1 MSHPVIEPRGYVRGG
16 FGEEMDSACL
26 AITSHFAALPGWQDS
41 QVDPH
46 EVVHLAGFFAFIALV
61 SSPSAPLGL
70 AEAATGA
77 RATVAR
83 RLMLRGA
90 RADSLNERLKS
101 FQARLNQY
109 SALWVG
115 VLKGTNSFGAFAES
129 AFENVQAADRTRQGY
144 VEHLNAFPDFC
155 ERTIQAFHAAGQR
168 SDSSAAAMPMDFSGI
183 KEQVDQTESQL
194 REALRTL
201 AEVGAPEAPHG
212 LAENQARHREA
223 LAQVRAAKHQLE
235 RLSALLDS
243 LASIDTLPKA
253 SRTKA
258 SLAG

>member
-1 MSHPVIEPRGYVRGG
+1 
-16 FGEEMDSACL
+16 MDTACL
-26 AITSHFAALPGWQDS
+26 SITSHFAALPGWNES
-41 QVDPH
+41 RVDPH
-46 EVVHLAGFFAFIALV
+46 EVVYLAGFLAFIALV
-61 SSPSAPLGL
+61 SSPTAPLGL

-77 RATVAR
+77 KATVAR
-83 RLMLRGA
+83 RLMLRGT
-90 RADSLNERLKS
+90 RAESLNERLKA
-101 FQARLNQY
+101 FKARLNQY

-129 AFENVQAADRTRQGY
+129 AFECVQATEKTRQGY

-183 KEQVDQTESQL
+183 KEQAEQTESRL

-201 AEVGAPEAPHG
+201 AEVSDPEALP
-212 LAENQARHREA
+212 ASADNRARHREA
-223 LAQVRAAKHQLE
+223 LAQVRAAKQQLE

-243 LASIDTLPKA
+243 LATIDSAPKDQA
-253 SRTKA
+253 TE
-258 SLAG
+258 GFPG

>member
-16 FGEEMDSACL
+16 FGEEMDLACL
-26 AITSHFAALPGWQDS
+26 SITSHFTALPGWQEN

-46 EVVHLAGFFAFIALV
+46 EVVYLAGFFAFIALV

-83 RLMLRGA
+83 RLMLRGT
-90 RADSLNERLKS
+90 RAESLNERLRWFK
-101 FQARLNQY
+101 ARLNTY

-115 VLKGTNSFGAFAES
+115 VLKSTNSFGAFAES
-129 AFENVQAADRTRQGY
+129 AFEHVQAGERTRQGY

-155 ERTIQAFHAAGQR
+155 ERTIRAFHAAGQLG
-168 SDSSAAAMPMDFSGI
+168 DSSVAAMPMDFSGI
-183 KEQVDQTESQL
+183 KEQAEETESRL

-201 AEVGAPEAPHG
+201 AEIGHPDALPAS
-212 LAENQARHREA
+212 AQNRARHREA
-223 LAQVRAAKHQLE
+223 LAQVRAAREQLE

-243 LASIDTLPKA
+243 LESIDA
-253 SRTKA
+253 SAK
-258 SLAG
+258 S

>member
-16 FGEEMDSACL
+16 FGEEMDLACL
-26 AITSHFAALPGWQDS
+26 SISSHFAELPGWQES
-41 QVDPH
+41 RIDPH
-46 EVVHLAGFFAFIALV
+46 EVVYLAGFFAFIALV

-83 RLMLRGA
+83 RLMLRGT
-90 RADSLNERLKS
+90 RAESLNERLKS
-101 FQARLNQY
+101 FTARLNTY

-129 AFENVQAADRTRQGY
+129 AFEHVQAGDKTRQGY

-155 ERTIQAFHAAGQR
+155 ERTIRAFHAAGQR
-168 SDSSAAAMPMDFSGI
+168 SDRSAAVVPMDFSRI
-183 KEQVDQTESQL
+183 NEQAEETESRL

-201 AEVGAPEAPHG
+201 AEVGNPEA
-212 LAENQARHREA
+212 LRASAENRARHADA
-223 LAQVRAAKHQLE
+223 LAQVRAAKGQFE

-243 LASIDTLPKA
+243 LESIDA
-253 SRTKA
+253 SA
-258 SLAG
+258 HN

>member
-16 FGEEMDSACL
+16 FGEEMDLACL
-26 AITSHFAALPGWQDS
+26 SITSHFTALPGWQEN

-46 EVVHLAGFFAFIALV
+46 EVVYLAGFFAFIALV

-83 RLMLRGA
+83 RLMLRGT
-90 RADSLNERLKS
+90 RAESLNERLRWFK
-101 FQARLNQY
+101 ARLNTY

-115 VLKGTNSFGAFAES
+115 VLKSTNSFGAFAES
-129 AFENVQAADRTRQGY
+129 AFEHVQAGEKTRQGY

-155 ERTIQAFHAAGQR
+155 ERTIRAFHAAGQLG
-168 SDSSAAAMPMDFSGI
+168 DSSVAAMPMDFSGI
-183 KEQVDQTESQL
+183 KEQAEETESRL

-201 AEVGAPEAPHG
+201 AEIGHPDALPAS
-212 LAENQARHREA
+212 AQNRARHREA
-223 LAQVRAAKHQLE
+223 LAQVRAAREQLE

-243 LASIDTLPKA
+243 LESIDA
-253 SRTKA
+253 SAK
-258 SLAG
+258 S